1 MKDLIIYPN
10 EDDKIKIEFD
20 IIFHKQKYLPS
31 ISKDDDA
38 KENNNM
44 YDLNINV
51 DEISKSDFDQNL
63 SEFEKTNYKLAAALT
78 SASLAFVGGGS
89 LAAGGLGMAGGTAI
103 LTGGGA
109 LIGLASSSATTIATV
124 LSNGT
129 NINILDECSKVLT
142 KT

>member
-31 ISKDDDA
+31 ISKDDDS

-51 DEISKSDFDQNL
+51 DEISKSDFDQSL

>member
-1 MKDLIIYPN
+1 
-10 EDDKIKIEFD
+10 
-20 IIFHKQKYLPS
+20 
-31 ISKDDDA
+31 
-38 KENNNM
+38 M